1 MNFEHELLSFLMKF
15 QVVEEN
21 VTIKE
26 TLSLSVWA
34 KESNITKDQ
43 NSTTNFE

>member
-21 VTIKE
+21 VTIKKA
-26 TLSLSVWA
+26 LSLSCDLKKA
-34 KESNITKDQ
+34 T
-43 NSTTNFE
+43 

>member
-21 VTIKE
+21 VTIKK
-26 TLSLSVWA
+26 TLPLMRGLKKV
-34 KESNITKDQ
+34 T
-43 NSTTNFE
+43 